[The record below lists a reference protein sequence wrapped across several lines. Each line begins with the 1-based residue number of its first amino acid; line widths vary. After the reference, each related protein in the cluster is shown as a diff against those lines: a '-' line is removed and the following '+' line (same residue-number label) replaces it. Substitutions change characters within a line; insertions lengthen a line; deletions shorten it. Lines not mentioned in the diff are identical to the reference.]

1 MDFLQEKG
9 NRQYLTFLLGLL
21 IASLGGFLFFSYL
34 ELSTLREMLISHEST
49 MVSVLLEEG
58 VPKET
63 IALACSKD
71 LITERGRAFLLQI
84 GRSKE
89 TSLWLMPEVQ
99 SYMCTV
105 SFPLLLC
112 VSGLGALLLWGTLR
126 QMRQRERLYQDAQ
139 EFVEHFVE
147 GDFSGQLLWNHPGTL
162 YRLFSSIDQLAKALQ
177 TRCEAERQAKEFLKD
192 TISDISHQLKTPL
205 AALWMY
211 TEIITKESDNPD
223 TVQLFIEKSMQ
234 SLIRMEELVQ
244 SLLKMMRLDAKAITF
259 EKQLCSVVTLVK
271 RAEEPLKIRAAAEKK
286 QFLLEGKAEECVFCD
301 PIWTSEAIG
310 NLLKNALEH
319 TDAGENIH
327 IFWES
332 SLTMFR
338 IFIKDNG
345 CGIAAEDFYHI
356 FKRFYRSLSSTERT
370 GVGLGLPLAKAIVEG
385 QGGILSVESEVG
397 HGSVFCISLPL

>member
-1 MDFLQEKG
+1 
-9 NRQYLTFLLGLL
+9 
-21 IASLGGFLFFSYL
+21 
-34 ELSTLREMLISHEST
+34 
-49 MVSVLLEEG
+49 
-58 VPKET
+58 
-63 IALACSKD
+63 
-71 LITERGRAFLLQI
+71 
-84 GRSKE
+84 
-89 TSLWLMPEVQ
+89 
-99 SYMCTV
+99 
-105 SFPLLLC
+105 
-112 VSGLGALLLWGTLR
+112 
-126 QMRQRERLYQDAQ
+126 
-139 EFVEHFVE
+139 
-147 GDFSGQLLWNHPGTL
+147 
-162 YRLFSSIDQLAKALQ
+162 
-177 TRCEAERQAKEFLKD
+177 
-192 TISDISHQLKTPL
+192 
-205 AALWMY
+205 MY

-234 SLIRMEELVQ
+234 SLVRMEELVQ

-286 QFLLEGKAEECVFCD
+286 QFLLEGKAEEYVFCD

-370 GVGLGLPLAKAIVEG
+370 GCRSLKRLWKDREESCRWKVKWDMGRC
-385 QGGILSVESEVG
+385 SVLVCL
-397 HGSVFCISLPL
+397 FKSLRFRKLIFMQM